1 MFCIPVDVVD
11 NFLDKQYFQ
20 NLQNVMFGKEFT
32 WFYIDGIDYP
42 GEEGE
47 KFQFTHTF
55 YKEGGILNSPWHGML
70 DGAETSSFLWDF
82 DGSDFFNPLAVKP
95 LLDFLRQYSQDV
107 RSAAVPLK
115 LQRQATAQLRGD
127 TIAVVANPVWSR
139 EPADCVDS

>member
-55 YKEGGILNSPWHGML
+55 YDNRSPWNGIGSPWYNIVEPFIIKL
-70 DGAETSSFLWDF
+70 GATWCGPCKKIE
-82 DGSDFFNPLAVKP
+82 PLVN
-95 LLDFLRQYSQDV
+95 DW
-107 RSAAVPLK
+107 
-115 LQRQATAQLRGD
+115 LQKMPINVCKCIKINTCSLNIQH
-127 TIAVVANPVWSR
+127 II
-139 EPADCVDS
+139 CF